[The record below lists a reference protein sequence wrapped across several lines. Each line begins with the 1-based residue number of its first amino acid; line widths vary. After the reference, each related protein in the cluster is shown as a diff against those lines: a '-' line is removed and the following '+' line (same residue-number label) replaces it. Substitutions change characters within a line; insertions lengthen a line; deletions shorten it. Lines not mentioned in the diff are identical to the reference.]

1 MDCSVKETRLSLLPL
16 NQLPERYGLTFTE
29 VGERLKSLQLE
40 PKLLDKRAYLDP
52 LQLELLDK
60 LDLHI
65 RDGKSLQ
72 GFLSP
77 LQDAYLYQCQNCG
90 DLKLSVFPLHR
101 EGLLH
106 ACGRKRWRVL
116 TQYSGELE
124 LIATGPYDRLLM
136 WAHSKSNG
144 WDNSM
149 KGI

>member
-65 RDGKSLQ
+65 RGGKS
-72 GFLSP
+72 
-77 LQDAYLYQCQNCG
+77 
-90 DLKLSVFPLHR
+90 
-101 EGLLH
+101 
-106 ACGRKRWRVL
+106 
-116 TQYSGELE
+116 
-124 LIATGPYDRLLM
+124 
-136 WAHSKSNG
+136 
-144 WDNSM
+144 
-149 KGI
+149 